1 MYLLGKDGGIFL
13 LNANEIED
21 KDLLEFRANVTIDT
35 HSRKH

>member
-1 MYLLGKDGGIFL
+1 MELTFRT